1 MSGDR
6 RLFEAPPRTT
16 RETRRQL
23 RSSDARASKTP
34 DQKQSGRVGRRPTRR
49 KHVGRPAPVR
59 GPASNNPRNAKATEK
74 LRRAGLEVA
83 RPKTERKHVGRPAS
97 VRGPA
102 SNNPRNAKATEKL
115 RRAGL
120 EVARPKTERKHVG
133 RPASVRGP
141 ASNNPR
147 NAKATEKLRRAGLE
161 VARPSTLPDH
171 KHSARRTCPGWPR
184 TSPNGLPLPDLLHG
198 RCGPKLTKQEATRQP
213 GRYPP
218 KRERS
223 PSVTNVNCR

>member
-49 KHVGRPAPVR
+49 KHVGRPAP
-59 GPASNNPRNAKATEK
+59 
-74 LRRAGLEVA
+74 
-83 RPKTERKHVGRPAS
+83 